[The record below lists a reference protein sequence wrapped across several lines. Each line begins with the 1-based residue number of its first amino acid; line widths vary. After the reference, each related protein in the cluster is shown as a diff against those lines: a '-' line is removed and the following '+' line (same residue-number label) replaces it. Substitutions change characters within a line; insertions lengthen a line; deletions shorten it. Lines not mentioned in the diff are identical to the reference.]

1 MIEGIF
7 FMLGLGIV
15 CAAILTAASRIFYVY
30 EDPRIAEVEACFAGA
45 NCGGCGYT
53 GCSAAAVAVVAG
65 TAEPS
70 VCIVGGPES
79 ATSAAEVMG
88 VEVGLAE
95 SPKHHEANAFSPGS
109 QAPWAG
115 TCPVCG
121 SVRTP
126 FHGTAVAGTA
136 GGYSGRQ
143 PALSYSGNGTLLDR
157 PRAVRPGFQGVRRL
171 PSHPAPLWFPG
182 AGPGARG

>member
-30 EDPRIAEVEACFAGA
+30 EDPRIARVEACFAGA
-45 NCGGCGYT
+45 NCGGCGYA

-65 TAEPS
+65 EADPN

-79 ATSAAEVMG
+79 ATKAAEVMG

-95 SPKHHEANAFSPGS
+95 APKSYNSCSGGLRAADKFVYLGVNTCRAQATLSGGQRACAVGCIGLGDCIQACQFGS
-109 QAPWAG
+109 LKMGPEG
-115 TCPVCG
+115 YPVGLEEKCVGCG
-121 SVRTP
+121 
-126 FHGTAVAGTA
+126 AC
-136 GGYSGRQ
+136 
-143 PALSYSGNGTLLDR
+143 
-157 PRAVRPGFQGVRRL
+157 
-171 PSHPAPLWFPG
+171 
-182 AGPGARG
+182 